1 MGEHT
6 IREIL
11 RRRSPETQRAMKRRR
26 ELAGGDGGIGLIPK
40 LVILA
45 VVLAILGYLG
55 YLGWIAREAGQR
67 FAAAK
72 AGTTHELTLSGTTE
86 FLPNTLLAD
95 LDPGFYTQSK
105 GLSGA
110 VLTRKLLHL
119 YYPDASGIELR
130 VMSVSVEAQYPK
142 TDIMEAYINEV
153 PMGGGVKGLAAASQ
167 YYFGKPFAQLAPQDI
182 ALLVALIQDPAGLD
196 PRSEPAK
203 AFDARNA
210 VLQADLQQNV
220 LSEAQVS
227 NLTKMPLDVVP
238 QQAVGPAAAPA
249 PATSASP
256 HSKH

>member
-26 ELAGGDGGIGLIPK
+26 ELAGGDNGKGLAPK
-40 LVILA
+40 LIILA
-45 VVLAILGYLG
+45 VILAILGYVA
-55 YLGWIAREAGQR
+55 YLGWAAHRAGQR
-67 FAAAK
+67 FAAEK
-72 AGTTHELTLSGTTE
+72 AASKRDLTLSGTTE
-86 FLPNTLLAD
+86 FLPNTLLAAI
-95 LDPGFYTQSK
+95 DPAFYTQTK
-105 GLSGA
+105 GLSGTT
-110 VLTRKLLHL
+110 LTRRLLHL
-119 YYPDASGIELR
+119 YYPGASGLELR

-167 YYFGKPFAQLAPQDI
+167 YYFGKPFPQLAPQDI

-203 AFDARNA
+203 AYDARNA

-220 LSEAQVS
+220 LSEAQVA
-227 NLTKMPLDVVP
+227 NLSKMPLDVVP
-238 QQAVGPAAAPA
+238 QAGAAPA
-249 PATSASP
+249 PAPQHT
-256 HSKH
+256 H